1 VKLDLLQ
8 VCDLI
13 HKIVDAV
20 PSKGGTLIY
29 HKTEANEE
37 KTQFKIILEPNES
50 EDLPPQPIL
59 FGGDPFNSPDLAVRS
74 YWAIRCERSKFI
86 LNSLL
91 MRVLESCREAGFKE
105 LHCYDTSVPLEDI
118 SLDLYHIKPD
128 NRIELWDREK
138 QLNVLDK
145 DGIFHFVVRVGG
157 YHIDI
162 TTAQFWLF
170 DQWDR
175 PLLFL
180 PCKSF
185 RKLIAPKSN
194 VDITEKF
201 ICFLRD
207 KMDMKYG
214 VVIEKLRENVLL
226 HLGIDV

>member
-1 VKLDLLQ
+1 
-8 VCDLI
+8 
-13 HKIVDAV
+13 
-20 PSKGGTLIY
+20 
-29 HKTEANEE
+29 
-37 KTQFKIILEPNES
+37 
-50 EDLPPQPIL
+50 
-59 FGGDPFNSPDLAVRS
+59 
-74 YWAIRCERSKFI
+74 
-86 LNSLL
+86 
-91 MRVLESCREAGFKE
+91 
-105 LHCYDTSVPLEDI
+105 
-118 SLDLYHIKPD
+118 
-128 NRIELWDREK
+128 
-138 QLNVLDK
+138 LDK